1 MAISCST
8 RAKGSPTEALKLAHE
23 GQCQTTISCCMTTY
37 KSSNSVNLFL
47 LFSLVFPTDMKSHIA
62 HFYIG
67 FRAIVR
73 ICTMKES
80 FTTME
85 TFIDG
90 VSAPDV
96 IVKVSQCEMLICLSL
111 GVK

>member
-1 MAISCST
+1 
-8 RAKGSPTEALKLAHE
+8 
-23 GQCQTTISCCMTTY
+23 
-37 KSSNSVNLFL
+37 
-47 LFSLVFPTDMKSHIA
+47 
-62 HFYIG
+62 
-67 FRAIVR
+67 
-73 ICTMKES
+73 MKES

-96 IVKVSQCEMLICLSL
+96 IVKVSQCEMLICLLL